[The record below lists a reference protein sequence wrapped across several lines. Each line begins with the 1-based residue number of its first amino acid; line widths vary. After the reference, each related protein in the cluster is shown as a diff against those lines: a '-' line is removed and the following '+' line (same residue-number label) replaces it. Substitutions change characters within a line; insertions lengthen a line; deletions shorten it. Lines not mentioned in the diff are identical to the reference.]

1 MHHDDVVEDAHEG
14 LRGQPRAL
22 RGIREL
28 AAVEDV
34 EVVVAEHGFG
44 AQLHQQCDDTW

>member
-1 MHHDDVVEDAHEG
+1 MHHEDVVEDAHERLG
-14 LRGQPRAL
+14 REPRAL

-28 AAVEDV
+28 AAVEHV

-44 AQLHQQCDDTW
+44 ADLHQQRDDTG